1 MSKTKRT
8 EIIETFIS
16 TGKISDQVLNLYD
29 LRQLLKILS
38 DLDKRIDALDEIQ
51 RLNGF
56 NLERRKQ
63 IDQLNHRAGRI
74 ENYVNNKY
82 HCDLPFTSFEERLRI
97 EKQYCDEKEINDVY
111 LNQFSKD
118 VLLAIYSDLGQEEED
133 FYDMRNN
140 IKFNKKEM
148 KKAYEMHNGLKIL
161 SEYMFRVYGEQ
172 LTVYDWYKKRK

>member
-1 MSKTKRT
+1 MSESKKT
-8 EIIETFIS
+8 EIIEAFIK

-29 LRQLLKILS
+29 ERQLLKVLS
-38 DLDKRIDALDEIQ
+38 DLNKRIDSLYEVQ

-56 NLERRKQ
+56 VGLE
-63 IDQLNHRAGRI
+63 IDELNERAFRI
-74 ENYVNNKY
+74 ETYINNKY
-82 HCDLPFTSFEERLRI
+82 HYDLPFPSFEERMRI
-97 EKQYCDEKEINDVY
+97 EKQFWDEKEINDVY

-172 LTVYDWYKKRK
+172 LTVYDWYKKRE

>member
-63 IDQLNHRAGRI
+63 IDQLNHRAGELKTMSI
-74 ENYVNNKY
+74 
-82 HCDLPFTSFEERLRI
+82 
-97 EKQYCDEKEINDVY
+97 INIIAICPSPALKKDCE
-111 LNQFSKD
+111 SKNSI
-118 VLLAIYSDLGQEEED
+118 V
-133 FYDMRNN
+133 MR
-140 IKFNKKEM
+140 KKLTM
-148 KKAYEMHNGLKIL
+148 FIL
-161 SEYMFRVYGEQ
+161 ISSAKMSY
-172 LTVYDWYKKRK
+172 

>member
-1 MSKTKRT
+1 MSESKKT
-8 EIIETFIS
+8 EIIEAFIK

-29 LRQLLKILS
+29 ERQLLKVLS
-38 DLDKRIDALDEIQ
+38 DLNKRIDSLYEVQ

-56 NLERRKQ
+56 VGLE
-63 IDQLNHRAGRI
+63 IDELNERAFRI
-74 ENYVNNKY
+74 ETYINNKY
-82 HCDLPFTSFEERLRI
+82 HRDLPFPSFEERMRI
-97 EKQYCDEKEINDVY
+97 EKQFWDEKEINDVY

-172 LTVYDWYKKRK
+172 LTVYDWYKKRE